1 MNAIVDRAET
11 VLLVAAGV
19 ILAGL
24 IMNYA
29 YGKLPLI
36 EDASDGFDM

>member
-1 MNAIVDRAET
+1 MNGLIERGET

-19 ILAGL
+19 ILAGI

-29 YGKLPLI
+29 YGKVPLLA
-36 EDASDGFDM
+36 EASDGFDM